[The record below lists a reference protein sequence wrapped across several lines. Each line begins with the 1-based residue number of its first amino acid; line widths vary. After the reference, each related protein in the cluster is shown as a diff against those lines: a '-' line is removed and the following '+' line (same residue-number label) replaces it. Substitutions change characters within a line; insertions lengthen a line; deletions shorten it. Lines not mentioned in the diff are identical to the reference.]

1 MSTSEEHT
9 VAGDGW
15 TIVVPVKA
23 LAGAK
28 SRLAPAVNASHR
40 RALVMAMATD
50 VLRACLAAP
59 GVSAVRVVSS
69 DPDVESLTRRLGA
82 EFVAEPSATSGP
94 VGDDDHDH
102 DDDDDDASSHHDT
115 LNAALTVALRDVPGP
130 VGVVTADLPEM
141 TAALLGRILAAASGH
156 PHSIVADRSGEG
168 TTMAFWTGPATARTP
183 RFGVGS
189 AARHGLEGGAVL
201 LDGAASPAA
210 ATRDV
215 DTPVDLADLAGRP
228 VGAATAVVIRG
239 EATVPDARAAGV
251 SVTMV
256 P

>member
-1 MSTSEEHT
+1 MSTPEEHAVT
-9 VAGDGW
+9 SDGW

-28 SRLAPAVNASHR
+28 SRLAPAVTTPRR

-50 VLRACLAAP
+50 VLRACLDAP
-59 GVSAVRVVSS
+59 CVSRVRVVSS
-69 DPDVESLTRRLGA
+69 DPDVEVLTLRVGA
-82 EFVAEPSATSGP
+82 EFVAEPTATSG
-94 VGDDDHDH
+94 VAGDE
-102 DDDDDDASSHHDT
+102 APSHHDT
-115 LNAALTVALRDVPGP
+115 LNAALAAAFGDVPGP

-141 TAALLGRILAAASGH
+141 TAAHLGRILAVASGH
-156 PHSIVADRSGEG
+156 PHSIVADHSGEG
-168 TTMAFWTGPATARTP
+168 TTMAFWTGPATGRTP

-189 AARHGLEGGAVL
+189 AARHRVEGGAVL
-201 LDGAASPAA
+201 LDGDAAPAA

-228 VGAATAVVIRG
+228 VGEATAVVIRG
-239 EATVPDARAAGV
+239 DSTAPDARAAGV
-251 SVTMV
+251 SATMV